1 MDNLLVEIKQRYK
14 SSTRIDSNLTD
25 SKVFIDNFILHGT
38 AINVLETISRD
49 YEGSEQR
56 AYTLTGPY
64 GSGKSTIALFMSL
77 LLSENKKDREYAEDK
92 LDCAEGIKSEFPN
105 RFNIKKGWKTIKHVC
120 SMTSPEHAILK
131 SLYAG
136 LAITF
141 KDDEVNSLSDDECL
155 SQIKATLTSKKVK
168 SDGVLLLLDEMG
180 KALDYC
186 SRENKDLYLFQELAD
201 IAQQAD
207 IPVLLI
213 GFLHQPF
220 TEYAKN
226 KDSKLQ
232 QDWAKVQGRYRDL
245 SFNPSV
251 DESLVLVGD
260 AIHKSS
266 EKVDTKLRKIHAS
279 IVSEVNNNF
288 ESKTRSTSDLLK
300 TLPIDPMVSLLLGP
314 ISRRRFSQ
322 NERSLFG
329 FLASHE
335 TFGFRE
341 FIEENYTKESKLDC
355 LYHPENLWDY
365 LHHNLYHIIVTSED
379 SKAWLVA
386 CDAVDRANKEGSF
399 LHNQI
404 TKIVAL
410 LSLFGFR
417 QHFHASKVFI
427 EKYFVCRGYKLDQI
441 KNAISELEKEKVII
455 YRSAHKAVFICEGGN
470 IDVNDLVNLQKEKI
484 RQGIDWVNG
493 CQSSHPILATS
504 HYHKTGTIRWANR
517 ALVSVVD
524 DNLINNLMQ
533 EQEAGSAFISFII
546 PTNEDAFIRLRK
558 QENKLVNMVI
568 GQAGPLTQ
576 LSEAAIELIA
586 LEKIQKEEGDIVH
599 DKIAQQEL
607 DSRINMFKQQVADE
621 QDRVFNNAQWSY
633 QGDEFTKQPLSSI
646 ASLIAKDTYSKA
658 PVIIN
663 ELVNRAKPSGS
674 ANAAIR
680 KLLVAM
686 AENWDSKNLALPENS
701 FPAEKGLYFSCVS
714 NKGLHVQLSDGSFQF
729 VMPSDDNEALQ
740 ALFSSAFEYISHK
753 GGIVR
758 LSEITDIWSKK
769 PFGLSKGIIPIW
781 LMAFILSQTS
791 TFAFYDFDENSD
803 RPMFI
808 NGPDEEFA
816 LKSLQLPDK
825 VGIQFVKV
833 DLATTT
839 YLNEIAHP
847 IKDELQEI
855 SPLTIAQTYVT
866 RYSELST
873 WTKNTKKLTK
883 TVLAFRDKTRT
894 ASDPNEYL
902 FKSFPTIFKTTTD
915 KITKE
920 DISSV
925 LEQLSSAHD
934 DMLKAFRARITSF
947 IPLTDK
953 LVGQCK
959 RVAKFTA
966 DHKLKT
972 FAIRLSEFASNE
984 QWVSS
989 LISLLSGIAERN
1001 WDDNAI
1007 AKANSELLQIIE
1019 RFKVAS
1025 YFADFGDID
1034 FPKVKNKYK
1043 KELGNISSSLMKLK
1057 RDEQTAVL
1065 MTILDQMVKESS
1077 HG

>member
-1 MDNLLVEIKQRYK
+1 MDNLLVEIKHRYK

-56 AYTLTGPY
+56 AFSITGPY

-77 LLSENKKDREYAEDK
+77 LLSENKADREYAEDK

-105 RFNIKKGWKTIKHVC
+105 RFKIKKGWKTIKHVC
-120 SMTSPEHAILK
+120 SMASPEHAILK
-131 SLYAG
+131 SLYSG
-136 LAITF
+136 LNITF
-141 KDDEVNSLSDDECL
+141 KNDEINSLSDDECL
-155 SQIKATLTSKKVK
+155 SKIKATLTSKQVK

-186 SRENKDLYLFQELAD
+186 SKENKDLYLFQELAD

-207 IPVLLI
+207 VPVLLI

-266 EKVDTKLRKIHAS
+266 EKVDTKLRKLHAS
-279 IVSEVNNNF
+279 IVNEVNDNF
-288 ESKTRSTSDLLK
+288 ESKTRSTSDLFK

-335 TFGFRE
+335 ASGFRE
-341 FIEENYTKESKLDC
+341 FIEENYSKESKLDR

-365 LHHNLYHIIVTSED
+365 LHHNLYHIIVTSND
-379 SKAWLVA
+379 SKAWLES
-386 CDAVDRANKEGSF
+386 CDAIYRASTKGSE
-399 LHNQI
+399 LHTLI
-404 TKIVAL
+404 TKLVAL
-410 LSLFGFR
+410 LTIFGFT
-417 QHFHASKVFI
+417 QHFHASRTFI
-427 EKYFVCRGYKLDQI
+427 EAYFQCRGYKLKQI
-441 KNAISELEKEKVII
+441 KSAISDLETWTVVI
-455 YRSAHKAVFICEGGN
+455 YRAAHDGLFIFQGSD
-470 IDVNDLVNLQKEKI
+470 IDINNLVNSQKEKI
-484 RQGIDWVNG
+484 RQGIDWVKA

-504 HYHKTGTIRWANR
+504 HYHKTGTIRWASR
-517 ALVSVVD
+517 ALVSTVD
-524 DNLINNLMQ
+524 DNLINNLKQ

-546 PTNEDAFIRLRK
+546 PANEDAFAKLKK
-558 QENKLVNMVI
+558 QESELVNMVL
-568 GQAGPLTQ
+568 GQPGSLAQ

-586 LEKIQKEEGDIVH
+586 LEKIQKEERDIVH

-607 DSRINMFKQQVADE
+607 DSRINMFKQQVANE
-621 QDRVFNNAQWSY
+621 QDRVFNTATWCY
-633 QGDEFTKQPLSSI
+633 QAEGLAKQPLSSM
-646 ASLIAKDTYSKA
+646 ASLIAKDAYNKA

-680 KLLVAM
+680 KLLIAM
-686 AENWDSKNLALPENS
+686 AENWNSENLDLPESS
-701 FPAEKGLYFSCVS
+701 FPAEKGLYFSCIS
-714 NKGLHVQLSDGSFQF
+714 NKGLHVKSSDGSFKF
-729 VMPSDDNEALQ
+729 IMPSDDNDALQ
-740 ALFSSAFEYISHK
+740 ALFNSAFEYISNQ
-753 GGIVR
+753 GDIVR

-781 LMAFILSQTS
+781 LMAFLLSQTS

-803 RPMFI
+803 KPMFI

-816 LKSLQLPDK
+816 LKSLQRPDK
-825 VGIQFVKV
+825 VGIQYVKV

-855 SPLTIAQTYVT
+855 SPLTIAQVYVT
-866 RYSELST
+866 RYSELSA

-883 TVLAFRDKTRT
+883 TALAFKDKTRT

-902 FKSFPTIFKTTTD
+902 FKSFPTVFKTATD
-915 KITKE
+915 NITKE
-920 DISSV
+920 NISNV
-925 LEQLSSAHD
+925 LEQLDGAHD
-934 DMLKAFRARITSF
+934 EMLNAFRARITSF
-947 IPLTDK
+947 IPLTGK
-953 LVGQCK
+953 LVAQCK
-959 RVAKFTA
+959 KVAKFTA

-972 FAIRLSEFASNE
+972 FAIRLSEYGSNE
-984 QWVSS
+984 HWVSS

-1007 AKANSELLQIIE
+1007 AKANAELVQIIE

-1034 FPKVKNKYK
+1034 YPKIKNNYK
-1043 KELGNISSSLMKLK
+1043 KELGNISSSLNKLK
-1057 RDEQTAVL
+1057 RDEQRAIL
-1065 MTILDQMVKESS
+1065 MTVLDQMLVE
-1077 HG
+1077 

>member
-14 SSTRIDSNLTD
+14 SSTRIDSNLSD
-25 SKVFIDNFILHGT
+25 NKVFIDNFILHGT

-56 AYTLTGPY
+56 AYSITGPY
-64 GSGKSTIALFMSL
+64 GSGKSTIALFLSL

-105 RFNIKKGWKTIKHVC
+105 RFKIKKGWKTIKHVC
-120 SMTSPEHAILK
+120 SMSSPEHAILK
-131 SLYAG
+131 SLYSG
-136 LAITF
+136 LNITF
-141 KDDEVNSLSDDECL
+141 KHDEINSLSDEECL
-155 SQIKATLTSKKVK
+155 SEIKSTLTSKQVK

-245 SFNPSV
+245 NFNPSV
-251 DESLVLVGD
+251 DESLILVGD

-266 EKVDTKLRKIHAS
+266 EKVDSKLRKVHAS

-288 ESKTRSTSDLLK
+288 ESKTRSISDLLK

-341 FIEENYTKESKLDC
+341 FIEENYTKEGKLDR
-355 LYHPENLWDY
+355 LYHPEHLWDY
-365 LHHNLYHIIVTSED
+365 LHHNLYHIIVTSND
-379 SKAWLVA
+379 SKAWLES
-386 CDAVDRANKEGSF
+386 CDAIYRASKKGSAIHT
-399 LHNQI
+399 LI
-404 TKIVAL
+404 TKLVAL
-410 LSLFGFR
+410 LTIFGFT
-417 QHFHASKVFI
+417 QHFHASRTFI
-427 EKYFVCRGYKLDQI
+427 EAYFQCRGYKLKQI
-441 KNAISELEKEKVII
+441 KNAINDLEAWTVVI
-455 YRSAHKAVFICEGGN
+455 YRAAHDGLFIFQGSD
-470 IDVNDLVNLQKEKI
+470 IDINSLVNLQKEKI
-484 RQGIDWVNG
+484 RQGIDWVKA

-517 ALVSVVD
+517 ALVSTVD
-524 DNLINNLMQ
+524 DNLISQLTQ

-546 PTNEDAFIRLRK
+546 PANEDVLTRLRK

-568 GQAGPLTQ
+568 GEPGPLTQ

-586 LEKIQKEEGDIVH
+586 LEKIQKEEDDIVH

-621 QDRVFNNAQWSY
+621 QDRVFNTAKWRY
-633 QGDEFTKQPLSSI
+633 QGEEFTKQPLSSM
-646 ASLIAKDTYSKA
+646 ASLIAKNAYSKA

-674 ANAAIR
+674 ANAAIK

-686 AENWDSKNLALPENS
+686 AENGDSNNLSLPENS

-714 NKGLHVQLSDGSFQF
+714 NKGLHVKSSDGSFKF
-729 VMPSDDNEALQ
+729 VMPSDNNDALQ
-740 ALFSSAFEYISHK
+740 ALFSSAFEYISQK
-753 GGIVR
+753 GDIVR
-758 LSEITDIWSKK
+758 LSEITEIWCKK

-781 LMAFILSQTS
+781 LMAFLLSQTS
-791 TFAFYDFDENSD
+791 SFAFYDFDENSD
-803 RPMFI
+803 RPIFI

-816 LKSLQLPDK
+816 LKSLQRPEK

-839 YLNEIAHP
+839 YLNEIAQP
-847 IKDELQEI
+847 IKEELQEV

-866 RYSELST
+866 RYSELSV

-883 TVLAFRDKTRT
+883 TALSFKDKTRT

-902 FKSFPTIFKTTTD
+902 FKSFPTVFKTTTD
-915 KITKE
+915 KISKE

-925 LEQLSSAHD
+925 LEQLGSAHD
-934 DMLKAFRARITSF
+934 EMLKAFRARIISF
-947 IPLTDK
+947 IPLTDT
-953 LVGQCK
+953 LVAQCK

-984 QWVSS
+984 HWVSS

-1007 AKANSELLQIIE
+1007 AKANSELLQVIE
-1019 RFKVAS
+1019 RFKIAS

-1034 FPKVKNKYK
+1034 YPKVKNNYK
-1043 KELGNISSSLMKLK
+1043 KELGNISSSLNKLK

-1065 MTILDQMVKESS
+1065 MTILDQMVKESN

>member
-56 AYTLTGPY
+56 AYSITGPY

-77 LLSENKKDREYAEDK
+77 LLSENQKDREYAEDK
-92 LDCAEGIKSEFPN
+92 LDCAEGIKSDFPN
-105 RFNIKKGWKTIKHVC
+105 RFNIRKGWKTIKHVC
-120 SMTSPEHAILK
+120 SMASPEHAILK
-131 SLYAG
+131 SLYSG
-136 LAITF
+136 LNITF
-141 KDDEVNSLSDDECL
+141 KDDDVNGLSNDECL

-168 SDGVLLLLDEMG
+168 GDGVLLLLDEMG

-201 IAQQAD
+201 IVQQAD

-251 DESLVLVGD
+251 DESLILVGD

-266 EKVDTKLRKIHAS
+266 KQVDTKLRKLHSS
-279 IVSEVNNNF
+279 IVTEVNDNF
-288 ESKTRSTSDLLK
+288 KSKTRSSSDLYK
-300 TLPIDPMVSLLLGP
+300 TLPIDPVVSLLLGP

-335 TFGFRE
+335 AFGFRE
-341 FIEENYTKESKLDC
+341 FIEDNYTKESKLER

-365 LHHNLYHIIVTSED
+365 LHHNLYHIIVTSND
-379 SKAWLVA
+379 SKAWLES
-386 CDAVDRANKEGSF
+386 CDAIYRASKKGSG
-399 LHNQI
+399 LHTLI
-404 TKIVAL
+404 TKLVAL
-410 LSLFGFR
+410 LTVFGFT
-417 QHFHASKVFI
+417 QHFHANRSFI
-427 EKYFVCRGYKLDQI
+427 ENYFQCRGYKLKQI
-441 KNAISELEKEKVII
+441 KNAISDLETWTVVI
-455 YRSAHKAVFICEGGN
+455 YRAAHDGLFIFQGSD
-470 IDVNDLVNLQKEKI
+470 IDINNLVNLQKEKI
-484 RQGIDWVNG
+484 RQGIDWVNA
-493 CQSSHPILATS
+493 CQISHPILATS

-517 ALVSVVD
+517 ALVSTVSD
-524 DNLINNLMQ
+524 DLLSNLTQ

-546 PTNEDAFIRLRK
+546 PTNEDVFTLLKK
-558 QENKLVNMVI
+558 QENKLVNMVL
-568 GQAGPLTQ
+568 GQPGSLTQ

-586 LEKIQKEEGDIVH
+586 LEKIQKEESDIVH

-621 QDRVFNNAQWSY
+621 QDRVFNRAKWSY
-633 QGDEFTKQPLSSI
+633 QEETLTKQPLSSM
-646 ASLIAKDTYSKA
+646 ASLIANKAFKKA

-686 AENWDSKNLALPENS
+686 AENSDCKNLDLPESS
-701 FPAEKGLYFSCVS
+701 FPAEKGLYFSCIS
-714 NKGLHVQLSDGSFQF
+714 NKGLHAKSSDGSFKF
-729 VMPSDDNEALQ
+729 IMPSDDNEALQ
-740 ALFSSAFEYISHK
+740 ALFNSAFEYISHK
-753 GGIVR
+753 GDMVR

-781 LMAFILSQTS
+781 LMAFLLSQTS
-791 TFAFYDFDENSD
+791 SFAFYDFDENSD

-825 VGIQFVKV
+825 VGIQYVKI

-847 IKDELQEI
+847 IKDELKEI
-855 SPLTIAQTYVT
+855 SPLTIAQTYVS
-866 RYSELST
+866 RYSELSV
-873 WTKNTKKLTK
+873 WTKNTKKLAK
-883 TVLAFRDKTRT
+883 TVLAFKDKTRI

-902 FKSFPTIFKTTTD
+902 FKSFPQIFKTNTD

-920 DISSV
+920 DVASV

-934 DMLKAFRARITSF
+934 DMLQAFRARITSF

-966 DHKLKT
+966 DPKLKT
-972 FAIRLSEFASNE
+972 FAIRLSEFASKE
-984 QWVSS
+984 HWVSS
-989 LISLLSGIAERN
+989 LISLLSGKEERN

-1007 AKANSELLQIIE
+1007 AKANSELVQVIE
-1019 RFKVAS
+1019 RFKIAS
-1025 YFADFGDID
+1025 YFADFGEID
-1034 FPKVKNKYK
+1034 YPKVKNNYK
-1043 KELGNISSSLMKLK
+1043 KELGNISSSLNKLK
-1057 RDEQTAVL
+1057 LDEKRAIL
-1065 MTILDQMVKESS
+1065 MTILDQMMDE
-1077 HG
+1077 